1 MSGLPDDKQNYQNPV
16 IACIKTK
23 TRTCRVRIIT
33 KIEEAASN
41 KSQRML
47 RKVTMHRKTVQY
59 TARQCKTLQD
69 SARHCKTRQT
79 GNRWQKKMFMFMT
92 ICLPT
97 QDMLGLPQFE
107 KSSNVRGHLNY
118 HLKDDIQNR

>member
-33 KIEEAASN
+33 KIEEAAFN

-59 TARQCKTLQD
+59 TARQCKT
-69 SARHCKTRQT
+69 RQT

-92 ICLPT
+92 ICLLT